1 MNRINAEKKT
11 NNETILVVRFRA
23 ARDDSSTRALR
34 WLLKVAG
41 RRFHLKCL
49 SVVEEKASP

>member
-23 ARDDSSTRALR
+23 ARDDSSIRALR

-41 RRFHLKCL
+41 RRFNLKCL
-49 SVVEEKASP
+49 SVVEEKAS